1 MNPGNVNFPIRQITK
16 GPKFHWFGYYDK
28 LQIDPTGRFVL
39 AIQTGFKG
47 RTPASGDV
55 VKIGYIDTK
64 MNNRWKEVGESR
76 SWGWQ
81 QGCMLQWLPGS
92 DREIIWNDCVNGQFV
107 AHIVDIG
114 SEKKRTIPSPIYAL
128 SPDGK
133 TAITTN
139 FARLQNMRP
148 GYGYPGVPDVNKDI
162 KAPDDDGLFRVD
174 LQTGESML
182 LMSYAQAAGIPH
194 NGEQL
199 DNYWHWFNHLLINPS
214 GNRFTFLHRWRE
226 GGQEPAS
233 VQLAVLLH
241 ACLQSVWTVLRRLLS
256 ILRGILR
263 ILYGRMTDK

>member
-1 MNPGNVNFPIRQITK
+1 MSARRTFLKTFAVSMAACSLFPKRAIGIMNPGNVNFPIRQITK

-114 SEKKRTIPSPIYAL
+114 SEKNAPYHLHICPFDPMVKRL
-128 SPDGK
+128 
-133 TAITTN
+133 
-139 FARLQNMRP
+139 
-148 GYGYPGVPDVNKDI
+148 
-162 KAPDDDGLFRVD
+162 
-174 LQTGESML
+174 
-182 LMSYAQAAGIPH
+182 
-194 NGEQL
+194 
-199 DNYWHWFNHLLINPS
+199 
-214 GNRFTFLHRWRE
+214 
-226 GGQEPAS
+226 
-233 VQLAVLLH
+233 
-241 ACLQSVWTVLRRLLS
+241 
-256 ILRGILR
+256 
-263 ILYGRMTDK
+263 